1 MLQALLWDIDGTVA
15 ETERDGHRVAFNRAF
30 EEAELD
36 WYWDEARY
44 GELLAVTGGRERLLA
59 DMVERAGAPTSAT
72 EREALAL
79 RLHLRKNHWYAAL
92 VGEGRIAPRPGV
104 LALMR
109 DAAAAGLAQVIVTT
123 TSRDNVRALMPRLLG
138 PAWVSTFAL
147 VLCGEDT
154 ARKKPHPEVYLQALS
169 ALGLRPDQ
177 TLAIEDSAPGGLAA
191 RAAAVPLLLRP
202 SVYFPPATLPAS
214 LSNWIF
220 PVEQDFR
227 LPELQRWHAAVC

>member
-36 WYWDEARY
+36 WHWDEARY
-44 GELLAVTGGRERLLA
+44 GELLAITGGRERLLA
-59 DMVERAGAPTSAT
+59 DMVERPGAPDSGT
-72 EREALAL
+72 ERQALAL

-109 DAAAAGLAQVIVTT
+109 DAAAAGLSQAIVTT
-123 TSRDNVRALMPRLLG
+123 TSRDNVRALMSRLLG
-138 PAWVSTFAL
+138 PSWVSTFAL

-154 ARKKPHPEVYLQALS
+154 ARKKPDPEIYLQALS

-177 TLAIEDSAPGGLAA
+177 ALAIEDSAPGGLAA

-202 SVYFPPATLPAS
+202 SVYFPQATLPAS
-214 LSNWIF
+214 LGAWVY
-220 PVEQDFR
+220 PVDQDFR
-227 LPELQRWHAAVC
+227 LPELRRWHATVC